1 MESNYELM
9 DHILSGSS
17 AEEVT
22 DKIKE
27 ILYVKSSEKIEDI
40 TPYIAQSL
48 FGFEGDSNYEGE

>member
-17 AEEVT
+17 AEEVS

-27 ILYVKSSEKIEDI
+27 ILFLKSSEKIDDI
-40 TPYIAQSL
+40 TPYVAQSL
-48 FGFEGDSNYEGE
+48 FGFEDSSEYEEE